1 MIRGSKTRRER
12 RRRTS
17 MNNAFWIKNTHL
29 FEKDDY
35 ECSAC
40 GCKVSWPADCCPG
53 CGAEMTGQC
62 RGHDWTEDA
71 AFLDIITGKM

>member
-1 MIRGSKTRRER
+1 
-12 RRRTS
+12 
-17 MNNAFWIKNTHL
+17 MNNAHWIKNTHL

-40 GCKVSWPADCCPG
+40 GCKVARPTDRCPG
-53 CGAEMTGQC
+53 CGAEMTGSP
-62 RGHDWTEDA
+62 RGGHDWTEDA